1 MNGIDYRQFYDE
13 IFDAINEGVMIVDSN
28 GIIRKVNAAMGRMTG
43 YPESELLGKP
53 CSILDCDACEQL
65 RSESNHK
72 WCRLFEKKKVTGK
85 HCMITRNNGS
95 YLPMLKN
102 ATILKGRNGSV
113 VGALEIYT
121 DISKLTENEFKIQEL
136 SRLLNRD
143 NGYHGMVG
151 QSRVMQD
158 VFQVVEKAAQ
168 SEATILISGE
178 SGTGKELVAR
188 AIHETG
194 SRKEG
199 PYVKIN
205 CAALSE
211 SLIESELFGHTK
223 GAFTGAHKHRK
234 GLFETAHGGDL
245 FLDEIG
251 DLPKSI
257 QVKLL
262 RVLETKEFV
271 RVGGEQSIYADTR
284 IITATNKNLSKHV
297 AEGAFREDLYYRIN
311 VFPIHLPP
319 LRDKK
324 EDLPLLIN
332 TFIYEFRKK
341 SGRRLTGLSPE
352 VMELFMQYHW
362 PGNIR
367 ELKSALEY
375 SFAIGAT
382 GLLDVQHLPPQFQSI
397 ERSRGDKGATNVP
410 APDLQD
416 PPEKFQLIEALRK
429 TGGNQSQAAQ
439 LLGVHRMTVFNR
451 IRKYGISLKVI

>member
-1 MNGIDYRQFYDE
+1 
-13 IFDAINEGVMIVDSN
+13 
-28 GIIRKVNAAMGRMTG
+28 
-43 YPESELLGKP
+43 
-53 CSILDCDACEQL
+53 
-65 RSESNHK
+65 
-72 WCRLFEKKKVTGK
+72 
-85 HCMITRNNGS
+85 
-95 YLPMLKN
+95 
-102 ATILKGRNGSV
+102 
-113 VGALEIYT
+113 
-121 DISKLTENEFKIQEL
+121 
-136 SRLLNRD
+136 
-143 NGYHGMVG
+143 MVG

-158 VFQVVEKAAQ
+158 VFQVIEKAAQ

-223 GAFTGAHKHRK
+223 GAFTGAYKHRK
-234 GLFETAHGGDL
+234 GLFEVAHGGDL

-251 DLPKSI
+251 DLPMSI

-271 RVGGEQSIYADTR
+271 RVGGEQSIYADVR

-297 AEGAFREDLYYRIN
+297 ADGKFREDLYFRIN

-341 SGRRLTGLSPE
+341 SGKRLTGLSPE

-362 PGNIR
+362 PGNVR

-382 GLLDVQHLPPQFQSI
+382 GLLEVKHLPAQFQSI
-397 ERSRGDKGATNVP
+397 KRSRLDKSAHTVL
-410 APDLQD
+410 APDFND
-416 PPEKFQLIEALRK
+416 PPEKMQLINVLRN
-429 TGGNQSQAAQ
+429 TGGNQSQAAKI
-439 LLGVHRMTVFNR
+439 LGVHRMTVFNR
-451 IRKYGISLKVI
+451 MRKYGIKL